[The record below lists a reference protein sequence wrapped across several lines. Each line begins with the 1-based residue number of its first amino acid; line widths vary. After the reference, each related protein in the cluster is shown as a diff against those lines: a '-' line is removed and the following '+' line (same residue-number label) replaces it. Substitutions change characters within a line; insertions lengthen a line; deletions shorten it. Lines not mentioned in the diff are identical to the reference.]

1 MCNANKPIKI
11 RIKQSLRPNQIFKN
25 KKGKGSYVRNK
36 QIKYE

>member
-1 MCNANKPIKI
+1 MNKTNKLIKI
-11 RIKQSLRPNQIFKN
+11 RIKQSLRPNQIFKQ